1 MKRDVAKV
9 HDATRKAATG
19 RLVSVA
25 AQLEYARYHG
35 SNATKKSA
43 LWSELA
49 SLLETLGAR
58 YACPRCG
65 PDPTR

>member
-1 MKRDVAKV
+1 MSARRDVSKV
-9 HDATRKAATG
+9 RDRTRKDAMA

-35 SNATKKSA
+35 NNAAKKSA
-43 LWSELA
+43 LWSELG

-58 YACPRCG
+58 YACPRCKS
-65 PDPTR
+65 